1 MKSKRPKRKVDLHES
16 RVSGNEWLIVSIV
29 LSLVVVLFT
38 AIPIFKN
45 PQLEPDDYRYLEN
58 VQHLKEDFWGKILD
72 ASVVENHW
80 DHLWWIDI
88 HQKVR
93 FFRPTVVLSYWTD
106 VLLYGKSPL
115 GGLLLT
121 NFLIYSACVVVACII
136 LFHWIGPGLS
146 FLIASILFAS
156 FYSHGEVMWYVAGR
170 TDSLASLFFL
180 LGLCLHV
187 YGDRRSSFRWFAVPC
202 FLLAIL
208 TKELTAILPVI
219 LFFIDVAVEKRGS
232 SIRDVLKKEWR
243 LYSSYSIIIAVVS
256 AIRAAIVAGPET
268 GYPYPYFILPGDPH
282 FLRHFWG
289 QINAY
294 CDNLFLAIETPPVK
308 DPTPTPLISAG
319 LAIGV
324 ILLAILTYVLSRQ
337 MKYWVLMALAIGS
350 WLPTITVYISE
361 RYLFLPSFALAGAI
375 GLFLAHLAEGRSKNL
390 QYAATFVA
398 LVWAVHQAFSLNLKN
413 QAIAIPPRPPEAMG
427 RQLTKNAISIPR
439 GGKILMVNLP
449 GDWLQSQFLEY
460 QMRVQ
465 LDDPLLEVT
474 TLTTMP
480 RTSEMGANLS
490 IKRTGDRSLRIES
503 LNQSPV
509 MARGD
514 EQAPWVSLETGSNYA
529 DVSGMKISVING
541 RLSEATALQ
550 FNLPEDLGRYT
561 IMKWTADPHRVW
573 TGDPHGLLA
582 TYYRALHSTVQRISP

>member
-361 RYLFLPSFALAGAI
+361 RYLFLPSFALASAI

-413 QAIAIPPRPPEAMG
+413 QAIAIPPPA
-427 RQLTKNAISIPR
+427 
-439 GGKILMVNLP
+439 
-449 GDWLQSQFLEY
+449 
-460 QMRVQ
+460 
-465 LDDPLLEVT
+465 
-474 TLTTMP
+474 
-480 RTSEMGANLS
+480 
-490 IKRTGDRSLRIES
+490 
-503 LNQSPV
+503 
-509 MARGD
+509 
-514 EQAPWVSLETGSNYA
+514 TGSHGASAHEKCNLDTQGRENPYGKPPRRLA
-529 DVSGMKISVING
+529 SVAVFRVSDAGP
-541 RLSEATALQ
+541 A
-550 FNLPEDLGRYT
+550 
-561 IMKWTADPHRVW
+561 
-573 TGDPHGLLA
+573 
-582 TYYRALHSTVQRISP
+582 